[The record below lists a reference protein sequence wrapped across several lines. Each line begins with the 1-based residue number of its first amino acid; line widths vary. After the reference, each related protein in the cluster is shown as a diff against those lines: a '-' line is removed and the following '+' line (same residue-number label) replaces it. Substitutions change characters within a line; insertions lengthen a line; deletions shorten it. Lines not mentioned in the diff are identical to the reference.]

1 MSTPPGLGKSA
12 QEGPV
17 DQVANGMRQV
27 KLGADGEQPV
37 PAGQAPATPVNLLQQ
52 LIQQSSASR
61 AAGGDSRVEHGAQ
74 MDRPGSGHSAAV
86 PGSNMDLL
94 AQLLAGQQPNGAPS
108 RGHTP
113 PPGIPSPLHR
123 PIVQD
128 DQQVGPTQP
137 HLQQQV
143 TTQRDVPGSPQPSAG
158 RHQMPGEL
166 NPMGSPAGEP
176 RPNSAQPS
184 AAQVHTPAGASGA
197 AGSNLLAL
205 LQQQGA
211 GGGDPT
217 HLPAHLQGQQQLQ
230 GEGGGS
236 STQLPAHL
244 QGQQPPHQAGLQGPA
259 ATQRLQ
265 QHIAELVQRAV
276 PGLPYKLEP
285 WQVRVAPGGMAAEV
299 MGLPHQ
305 PQASF
310 RVPEPVIAEAHHRL
324 QADQMT
330 PSAQVGRQALCGVPM
345 YHSRAQSRKSNAWT
359 TTVTGA

>member
-1 MSTPPGLGKSA
+1 MSSYQLLNLSKPHAIPAS
-12 QEGPV
+12 
-17 DQVANGMRQV
+17 
-27 KLGADGEQPV
+27 GAL
-37 PAGQAPATPVNLLQQ
+37 APRILRSKRGDPLQKQ

-184 AAQVHTPAGASGA
+184 AAQ
-197 AGSNLLAL
+197 
-205 LQQQGA
+205 
-211 GGGDPT
+211 
-217 HLPAHLQGQQQLQ
+217 
-230 GEGGGS
+230 
-236 STQLPAHL
+236 
-244 QGQQPPHQAGLQGPA
+244 
-259 ATQRLQ
+259 
-265 QHIAELVQRAV
+265 
-276 PGLPYKLEP
+276 
-285 WQVRVAPGGMAAEV
+285 
-299 MGLPHQ
+299 

-330 PSAQVGRQALCGVPM
+330 PSAQVNGGQLPQQHPPASMSLLQLLQQGNMQQNPQRHLFQSAQAQGRQQHANSVDQQFQPQ
-345 YHSRAQSRKSNAWT
+345 QSPPASVDAHVSSGGHIPAGRLDDQGQQDLLSLWQNLQQQYAK
-359 TTVTGA
+359 